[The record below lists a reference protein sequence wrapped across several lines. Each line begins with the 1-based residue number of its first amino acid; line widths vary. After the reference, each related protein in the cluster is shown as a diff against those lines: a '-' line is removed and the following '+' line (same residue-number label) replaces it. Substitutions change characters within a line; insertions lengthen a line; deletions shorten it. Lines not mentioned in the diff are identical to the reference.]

1 MVSTDN
7 TTLPEYILL
16 SLEAKRRGYKST
28 LAFRRWCQNKR
39 VPYITDG
46 KKKWVRPASVDS
58 VEDGLHAVDMLI
70 GDHELPRRDRLAQIA
85 RVALAGMLACDAAK
99 GGDT

>member
-46 KKKWVRPASVDS
+46 KKKWVRPADV
-58 VEDGLHAVDMLI
+58 
-70 GDHELPRRDRLAQIA
+70 
-85 RVALAGMLACDAAK
+85 DAAIRGLTTPEAVSLDAAATAGVASLFGSHGK
-99 GGDT
+99 AA